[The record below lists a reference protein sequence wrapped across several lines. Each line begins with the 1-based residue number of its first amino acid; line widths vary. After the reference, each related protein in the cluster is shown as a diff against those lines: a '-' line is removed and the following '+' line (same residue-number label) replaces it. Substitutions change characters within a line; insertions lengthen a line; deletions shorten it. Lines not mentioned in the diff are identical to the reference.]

1 MVDDR
6 YSPADSAYHC
16 TFFEG
21 DIHHTGIH
29 PLKGTMENG

>member
-6 YSPADSAYHC
+6 YSPADSAYHY
-16 TFFEG
+16 TFFED

-29 PLKGTMENG
+29 PLE